1 MIIISR
7 NYVKKDRYKLM
18 RSEHNGDSPWNTAD
32 TKYPV
37 GSKITGTISNIVN
50 YGLFVEIE
58 KGLEGLVH
66 ISEISWN
73 ERINDLNSRYNV
85 GQQVDAE
92 VVSIDKANNRMSL
105 SIKRLADDPWKIAAQ
120 TFQQGDVVTGTV
132 SNVADFGV
140 FVRLQQG
147 ITGLVHVSDISKT
160 EHVAHPSD
168 RFQKGDDIKVVVLT
182 VDKERRRISL
192 GIKQLEEGEEVE

>member
-1 MIIISR
+1 
-7 NYVKKDRYKLM
+7 M
-18 RSEHNGDSPWNTAD
+18 RSEHNGDSSWNSAE

-37 GSKITGTISNIVN
+37 GSKISGTISNIVN

-85 GQQVDAE
+85 GQKVEAE
-92 VVSIDKANNRMSL
+92 VVSIDKANHRMSL
-105 SIKRLADDPWKIAAQ
+105 SIKRLNDDPWKIAAE
-120 TFQQGDVVTGTV
+120 TFKQGDIITGTV
-132 SNVADFGV
+132 SNIADFGV
-140 FVRLQQG
+140 FVHLQQG
-147 ITGLVHVSDISKT
+147 VTGLVHVSDISKT

-168 RFQKGDDIKVVVLT
+168 RFRKGDEIKVVVLS

-192 GIKQLEEGEEVE
+192 GIKQLEEGETDE

>member
-1 MIIISR
+1 
-7 NYVKKDRYKLM
+7 M